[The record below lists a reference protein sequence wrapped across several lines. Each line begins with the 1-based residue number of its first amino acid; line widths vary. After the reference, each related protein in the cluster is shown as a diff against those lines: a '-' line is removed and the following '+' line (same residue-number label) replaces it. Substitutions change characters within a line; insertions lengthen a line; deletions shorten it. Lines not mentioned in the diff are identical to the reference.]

1 MVVLQMI
8 SILAAV
14 TCGWFSLWLLLVALN
29 GEKDSFR
36 FHWKIKK
43 DEGGQYVQLRRWGL
57 FMLAAVLFQ
66 AACAFFMK
74 YMGG

>member
-36 FHWKIKK
+36 FHWKIK
-43 DEGGQYVQLRRWGL
+43 DESGQYVQLSRWGL

>member
-8 SILAAV
+8 SLLVSV
-14 TCGWFSLWLLLVALN
+14 TCGWFSLWFLLVALN
-29 GEKDSFR
+29 GEKDSFY
-36 FHWKIKK
+36 FYWKIK
-43 DEGGQYVQLRRWGL
+43 DEGGQYAQLNRWWL

-74 YMGG
+74 YMGE